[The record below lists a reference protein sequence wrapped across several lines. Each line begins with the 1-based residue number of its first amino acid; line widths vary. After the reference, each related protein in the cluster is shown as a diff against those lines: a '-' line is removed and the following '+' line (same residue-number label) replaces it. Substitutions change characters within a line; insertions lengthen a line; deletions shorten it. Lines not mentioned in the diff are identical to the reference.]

1 MVASDILDQP
11 KQLLLHYHCSNL
23 PLFNKRFQQPYRPLN
38 FGRME
43 IKQTD
48 LMILTKKIV
57 EIPIA
62 VLSELKYVSS
72 GTIIGYINILIKIL
86 LIIYL

>member
-1 MVASDILDQP
+1 
-11 KQLLLHYHCSNL
+11 
-23 PLFNKRFQQPYRPLN
+23 
-38 FGRME
+38 ME